1 MDLFQLFII
10 WREIIHRQITLFG
23 PKAFTDECVI
33 WPKLIHRRNHYLAKI
48 YSQVVLARVNT
59 YMTNENKKL
68 LIGLLEEFFS
78 DYDINERSMLFN
90 NDVAK
95 CLKKNLLQKGRWKNL
110 SRGKLIDGFKHKEN
124 LNKADK
130 NECPF

>member
-1 MDLFQLFII
+1 
-10 WREIIHRQITLFG
+10 
-23 PKAFTDECVI
+23 
-33 WPKLIHRRNHYLAKI
+33 
-48 YSQVVLARVNT
+48 
-59 YMTNENKKL
+59 MTNENKKL

-78 DYDINERSMLFN
+78 DYDINERNMLFN

-110 SRGKLIDGFKHKEN
+110 SRGKVIDGFKHKEN

>member
-1 MDLFQLFII
+1 M
-10 WREIIHRQITLFG
+10 
-23 PKAFTDECVI
+23 
-33 WPKLIHRRNHYLAKI
+33 AKI
-48 YSQVVLARVNT
+48 NSQTVLARVNT

-68 LIGLLEEFFS
+68 LIDLLEEFFAE
-78 DYDINERSMLFN
+78 YNINERNMLFN

-110 SRGKLIDGFKHKEN
+110 SRGKLIDSFKHKEN
-124 LNKADK
+124 LNKVDK